1 MQRYTTNE
9 TEDFHI
15 SILIIEDDPLFR
27 NYLANLV
34 NKLGYPFTVVDEPE
48 RAKKLLIDGY
58 FNIVIASTYLQNYPG
73 INILN
78 TITEH
83 HPGKDVI
90 LVMSPQENFSLS
102 EVIAQGAV
110 DYLNKPFSVDEA
122 RAKISRVIR
131 ERKLIHELVE
141 ENKKRLKIEEE
152 LRKSQIFLE
161 ERVLE
166 RTKKLEEAK
175 LVAEQATEAQSEF
188 IANISHE
195 LRTPIHGI
203 LSFARLGRDKIDI
216 LTKDRIISYFNEIIV
231 SAERLYVLLSN
242 LLDLSKLEAAMM
254 HYEPANHCL
263 YETIEQN
270 IQSIRALAEEK
281 RVQLICKNTAKKT
294 NIQFDKDK
302 ISQVIQNVIVNAIKF
317 TNEGSMVSV
326 LLKESKLSEDATPD
340 DNYLLVEIIDQGIG
354 VPDGE
359 LDHIFDKFKQST
371 RTKSGA
377 GGTGLGLAICRRI
390 IDDHGGK
397 IWASNSEGGGTKF
410 SFALPCK
417 QN

>member
-1 MQRYTTNE
+1 MQNFTTNV
-9 TEDFHI
+9 TEDFFI

-34 NKLGYPFTVVDEPE
+34 NKLGYSFTVVDEPE
-48 RAKKLLIDGY
+48 KARKHLSNGNY
-58 FNIVIASTYLQNYPG
+58 NIIIASTYLHNYPG
-73 INILN
+73 VNILN

-90 LVMSPQENFSLS
+90 LVVSAQDNFSLS

-110 DYLNKPFSVDEA
+110 DYLNKPFSFDEA
-122 RAKISRVIR
+122 RAKISRIIR

-152 LRKSQIFLE
+152 LRKSQTLLE

-166 RTKKLEEAK
+166 RTKKLEHAK
-175 LVAEQATEAQSEF
+175 LVAEQAIEAQSEF

-203 LSFARLGRDKIDI
+203 LSFARLGRDKIDV
-216 LTKDRIISYFNEIIV
+216 LTKNRIVSYFNEIIV
-231 SAERLYVLLSN
+231 SAERLYALLSN

-254 HYEPANHCL
+254 HYEFGHYCL

-281 RVQLICKNTAKKT
+281 EIKLNCENSAKKT
-294 NIQFDKDK
+294 RIRFDREK

-317 TNEGSMVSV
+317 TDKGSTVSV
-326 LLKESKLSEDATPD
+326 LLKEGKLSEGETTDVH
-340 DNYLLVEIIDQGIG
+340 YLLVEIIDQGIG
-354 VPDGE
+354 VPDSE

-390 IDDHGGK
+390 IEDHGGK
-397 IWASNSEGGGTKF
+397 IWAANLTDGGTKF
-410 SFALPCK
+410 SFALPC
-417 QN
+417 QHG